1 MQNNTIYCDHDFF
14 LAIRICERSMSSRE
28 LSLSHFTFFS
38 SFFLNA
44 NLHADAARS
53 RRRCCTH

>member
-1 MQNNTIYCDHDFF
+1 MQNNTIYYDHDF

-38 SFFLNA
+38 SFLLNA
-44 NLHADAARS
+44 NLQAR
-53 RRRCCTH
+53 R